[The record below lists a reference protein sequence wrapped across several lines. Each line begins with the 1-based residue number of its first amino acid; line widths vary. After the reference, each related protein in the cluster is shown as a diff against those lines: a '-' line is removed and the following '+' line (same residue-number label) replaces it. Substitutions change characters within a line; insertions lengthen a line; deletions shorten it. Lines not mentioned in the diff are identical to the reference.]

1 MRLRSSLFVV
11 GALVGLVAGPVL
23 AQSAPTPANNQGKKA
38 LDPNEVVC
46 EKQEVIGSRLAAKR
60 ICRTRAEWAEQRRID
75 REVVGRSQIQ
85 ACQRQAGC

>member
-1 MRLRSSLFVV
+1 MSPFVRFV
-11 GALVGLVAGPVL
+11 FAGALTGIIGSAAIASDAPV
-23 AQSAPTPANNQGKKA
+23 SRKKQPR
-38 LDPNEVVC
+38 DPNEVVC

-60 ICRTRAEWAEQRRID
+60 VCRTRAEWVEQRRID